1 MSDKASNKKNIIKK
15 AKIRAMDKIMSA
27 LMEEEFLTVLD
38 ASEVLLACNN
48 AVKSRTI
55 NAMNAEEAKPLSE
68 ALSHL
73 KKSKILKPGAN
84 DIKHINGMHI
94 GTPAR

>member
-15 AKIRAMDKIMSA
+15 AKIRAMNKIMDA

-68 ALSHL
+68 ALDYL
-73 KKSKILKPGAN
+73 KKSKILVPGAN
-84 DIKHINGMHI
+84 DIKHVGNTKVH
-94 GTPAR
+94 